1 MKSYVDWDAA
11 EKLGVVLPL
20 SDYEHIDISSG
31 SLNVSGA
38 LHGTE
43 LPASPFVQMLGRPLM
58 DETNNVQDAAKEL
71 LQTYGQKAVLI
82 ASDKATLASY
92 ARNET
97 RRDFWIAV
105 FTEIRGTHPKQAH
118 VIDKENA

>member
-20 SDYEHIDISSG
+20 SDHEHIDTSSAP
-31 SLNVSGA
+31 LHVSGA
-38 LHGTE
+38 LYGME
-43 LPASPFVQMLGRPLM
+43 LSRSPFFQIAGRPLM
-58 DETNNVQDAAKEL
+58 DEMNNVQDAAKEL
-71 LQTYGQKAVLI
+71 LQTYGEKAVLV

-105 FTEIRGTHPKQAH
+105 FTEIRCTHPKQAH
-118 VIDKENA
+118 VTDKENA